1 MSYDKYFETLI
12 GLLGAFLS
20 FFLGGLDSLM
30 TVLLV
35 VVGCDMVSGL
45 AKAFI
50 LGRLSSDVGFHGIA
64 RKVCMF
70 MIVGIANVI
79 DNEMLGQSEVL
90 RDGVIMF
97 YLSSEGISIFEN
109 VIDMGVPV
117 PDSLKE
123 RFMSWRNK
131 QFVSKNAPDIK
142 DD

>member
-1 MSYDKYFETLI
+1 MSYDTQFDAFI

-30 TVLLV
+30 IVLLV

-45 AKAFI
+45 IKAFI
-50 LGRLSSDVGFHGIA
+50 LKSLSSDVGFHGIA
-64 RKVCMF
+64 RKICMF

-79 DNEMLGQSEVL
+79 DNQMLGHSEAL
-90 RDGVIMF
+90 RDGVIIF

-117 PDSLKE
+117 PEWLKE
-123 RFMSWRNK
+123 RFLTWRNK
-131 QFVSKNAPDIK
+131 QLVVKNKPDE
-142 DD
+142 